1 MDSPSGA
8 DLMAAESCIRCKR
21 KVLKSGTF
29 EDRRRDYMGAV
40 FHDLCWR
47 IEMSKWVMTQDNRE
61 EALAFV
67 DSIIGK
73 PNY

>member
-1 MDSPSGA
+1 
-8 DLMAAESCIRCKR
+8 
-21 KVLKSGTF
+21 
-29 EDRRRDYMGAV
+29 MGAV